1 MLQKIPRLDKVIAT
15 IFLLYCLSA
24 LSFFFSFI
32 ELSVGLQIKS
42 LTVVIGLLIPFTYFF
57 YKQFK
62 IKELSLPYLG
72 IFFLTEFLF
81 ILFESN
87 FFRNSQ
93 FTNFSFPHYLLIIYL
108 NFLTLINFGKT
119 RLHHEFILKSSLYIV
134 GILIL
139 FQYGIFSG
147 LIGSGTN
154 FQLSKILGDYSEGKL
169 IQSIRF
175 GEIIDALIHPN
186 GASVIA
192 IFGILILIV
201 LKEKD
206 YLIKTNITHISLFF
220 LFIPIIFLNA
230 TRGASLVLFVILLIY
245 YFFKIYKEEA
255 LSTKL
260 YLFTLPLFFCIV
272 VYVLFESTIDKL
284 LLINRLIETNT
295 TNARFSQISVSLN
308 NFMSNPFIGV
318 GYHYA
323 TLGGE
328 YTRSNFSYMQI
339 LASHGVFYFIIY
351 LIFIIKMW
359 TGNLKNI
366 IILLGSIFSFGL
378 LSFYNWPILE
388 SLSVVAYI
396 IHCEK
401 MQKINGTFK

>member
-1 MLQKIPRLDKVIAT
+1 MLQRIPRLDKVIAS
-15 IFLLYCLSA
+15 IFLMYCLSA

-32 ELSVGLQIKS
+32 ELSIGLPIKN
-42 LTVVIGLLIPFTYFF
+42 LTVVIGLLIPLAYFL
-57 YKQFK
+57 YKRFK
-62 IKELSLPYLG
+62 IKKLTLPYLG
-72 IFFLTEFLF
+72 FFFLTEILFLF
-81 ILFESN
+81 FESN
-87 FFRNSQ
+87 LFRDTQ
-93 FTNFSFPHYLLIIYL
+93 FTNFSFPHYILITYL

-119 RLHHEFILKSSLYIV
+119 RLHYEFILKSSLYII

-139 FQYGIFSG
+139 FQYGIFSD

-154 FQLSKILGDYSEGKL
+154 FQSSKILGDYSEGKL
-169 IQSIRF
+169 IQSIRY

-192 IFGILILIV
+192 VFGILILII

-206 YLIKTNITHISLFF
+206 YLIKNNIIHIILFF

-230 TRGASLVLFVILLIY
+230 TRGAFLVLFVILIIY
-245 YFFKIYKEEA
+245 YSIKIFKEKSLAIKF
-255 LSTKL
+255 
-260 YLFTLPLFFCIV
+260 YLLIFPILFFIV

-295 TNARFSQISVSLN
+295 SNARFSQISVSLN
-308 NFMSNPFIGV
+308 NFINNPYLGV

-328 YTRSNFSYMQI
+328 YARSNFSYMQI
-339 LASHGVFYFIIY
+339 LASHGIFYFIIY

-378 LSFYNWPILE
+378 LSFYNWAILE

-401 MQKINGTFK
+401 IQKINGTFK